1 MSYINTYVQ
10 NLESGTDEPTCR
22 AGMETDPGSRLVDTG
37 EGKGRVGRVGRAA
50 LKGMR
55 FRSKADSRWEFAV

>member
-1 MSYINTYVQ
+1 
-10 NLESGTDEPTCR
+10 
-22 AGMETDPGSRLVDTG
+22 METDPGSRLVDTG